1 VNEWRCTKC
10 DRLLGV
16 ARGTGLHIE
25 NNRSAAYTVSL
36 PVHAVCRCGTAN
48 RTEDSTLRRQTPE
61 PLRPGYAR
69 TE

>member
-1 VNEWRCTKC
+1 MTDWRCTKC

-16 ARGTGLHIE
+16 LRPTGMHIE

-36 PVHAVCRCGTAN
+36 PVRAVCRCGATNAIH
-48 RTEDSTLRRQTPE
+48 DSTERRQTPE
-61 PLRPGYAR
+61 PMRPGHAR